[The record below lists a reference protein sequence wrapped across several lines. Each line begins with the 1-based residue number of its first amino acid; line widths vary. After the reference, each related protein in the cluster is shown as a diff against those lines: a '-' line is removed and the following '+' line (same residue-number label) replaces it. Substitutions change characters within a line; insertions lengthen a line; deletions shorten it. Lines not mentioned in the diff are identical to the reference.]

1 MNLLKKIVG
10 SRNDRLL
17 NQYKEILK
25 ETNLLSEEV
34 KKLNDN
40 EFPDI
45 TEKLKSEYKDG
56 KPLLE
61 ILPYAYALVREASTR
76 IMGMTHFDEQILGGI
91 ALHNG
96 KIAEMKTGEG
106 KTLVATLPAYLNALT
121 GNGVHIITVNDY
133 LAKRDC
139 EWMSKLYN
147 FLGLTTGVILSGQAA
162 DEKKQAYSSDIIYG
176 TNNEFGFDYLR
187 DNMVYSLK
195 DKSQNILSFAIVD
208 EVDSILIDEART
220 PLIISGATDESSKLY
235 KQINQLVKY
244 LKKGNEDDD
253 DSDFFLEEKS
263 KSAYL
268 TEKGHETY
276 ESLLVKNK
284 VMSSNE
290 SLYDPNNINLL
301 HYISTALRAHYL
313 FYIDVDYIVEDYSV
327 VIIDEFTGRKMPGR
341 RWGDG
346 LHQAIEAKENLSIEN
361 ENQTLA
367 SITFQNYF
375 RLYKN
380 LSGMTGT
387 ADTEAQEFQEI
398 YKLEVIV
405 IPPHKIMIRN
415 DFGDLVYLTMKEKYK
430 AIVDD
435 IKECKKNKQ
444 PVLIGTASI
453 DSSEYLS
460 MELKKEKIT
469 HNVLNAKHHE
479 QESMII
485 ENAGALGSV
494 TIATNM
500 AGRGTDIVLGG
511 KIENMQSQWN
521 ELNRK
526 VIEYGGLHVIGTERH
541 ESRRVDNQLRGRS
554 GRQGDPGSSRFYLSL
569 EDNLMRIFASEKV
582 SSLMVKLGMEE
593 GEAIEHKWVSK
604 AIGNAQKK
612 VEGHNFDI
620 RKHLLD
626 YDDVANEQRKYIY
639 NKRNEILDPIHRKS
653 IITSIIDE
661 VFSEL
666 LENYIKNGMNNSI
679 EINDTLHRDF
689 NIEIDVKNIIGD
701 SEKKEAAVENFLSE
715 IHKIYN
721 KKIDDIPNEIYLELI
736 KEIFINIIDKS
747 WIDHI
752 QSMDYLRQGIGL
764 RSYAQKNPKQEY
776 KKEAFEIFSI
786 MISNLHYT
794 YISLLFRLDYEA
806 SYTKRES
813 LNVSSNVNY
822 IHDNPDNAINRDKKT
837 SNNKRSSSNKRSSN
851 KNKNSQRRNKKS
863 KRKKRK

>member
-1 MNLLKKIVG
+1 
-10 SRNDRLL
+10 
-17 NQYKEILK
+17 
-25 ETNLLSEEV
+25 
-34 KKLNDN
+34 
-40 EFPDI
+40 
-45 TEKLKSEYKDG
+45 
-56 KPLLE
+56 
-61 ILPYAYALVREASTR
+61 
-76 IMGMTHFDEQILGGI
+76 
-91 ALHNG
+91 
-96 KIAEMKTGEG
+96 
-106 KTLVATLPAYLNALT
+106 
-121 GNGVHIITVNDY
+121 
-133 LAKRDC
+133 
-139 EWMSKLYN
+139 
-147 FLGLTTGVILSGQAA
+147 
-162 DEKKQAYSSDIIYG
+162 
-176 TNNEFGFDYLR
+176 
-187 DNMVYSLK
+187 MVYSLK
-195 DKSQNILSFAIVD
+195 DKFQNKLSFAIVD

-220 PLIISGATDESSKLY
+220 PLIISGATAESSKLY

-253 DSDFFLEEKS
+253 DSDFFLDEKS

-268 TEKGHETY
+268 TEKGHDTY

-284 VMSSNE
+284 VMNDNE

-301 HYISTALRAHYL
+301 HYVGTALRAHYL
-313 FYIDVDYIVEDYSV
+313 FSIDIDYIVEDRSV

-375 RLYKN
+375 RLYDN

-405 IPPHKIMIRN
+405 IPPHKKMIRN
-415 DFGDLVYLTMKEKYK
+415 DFGDLVYLTMQEKYK

-435 IKECKKNKQ
+435 VVECKKNNQ

-469 HNVLNAKHHE
+469 HNVLNAKYHE

-485 ENAGALGSV
+485 ENAGALNSV

-511 KIENMQSQWN
+511 KIENNQQEWST
-521 ELNRK
+521 LNNK
-526 VIEYGGLHVIGTERH
+526 VIGCGGLHVIGTERH

-582 SSLMVKLGMEE
+582 SNLMVKLGMEE

-639 NKRNEILDPIHRKS
+639 NKRDEILDSNNRKN
-653 IITSIIDE
+653 IVNLITDE
-661 VFSEL
+661 VFEEL
-666 LENYIKNGMNNSI
+666 LINYIDGGRNNAS
-679 EINDTLHRDF
+679 EVNDILQRDF
-689 NIEIDVKNIIGD
+689 NIEIDL
-701 SEKKEAAVENFLSE
+701 SHYNF
-715 IHKIYN
+715 N
-721 KKIDDIPNEIYLELI
+721 
-736 KEIFINIIDKS
+736 
-747 WIDHI
+747 
-752 QSMDYLRQGIGL
+752 
-764 RSYAQKNPKQEY
+764 
-776 KKEAFEIFSI
+776 
-786 MISNLHYT
+786 
-794 YISLLFRLDYEA
+794 
-806 SYTKRES
+806 
-813 LNVSSNVNY
+813 
-822 IHDNPDNAINRDKKT
+822 
-837 SNNKRSSSNKRSSN
+837 
-851 KNKNSQRRNKKS
+851 
-863 KRKKRK
+863 